1 MFLVYYSMTGNVKN
15 FVERVG
21 LPSKEINPTNP
32 CFEVNEDYIVVVPSY
47 VGYVNEDVEDFIDY
61 SNNKNHL
68 VGFASS
74 GNLNFGDLYCVNAK
88 ELSKKYNKPLMFTFE
103 YMGTDLDIEKF
114 KKEVHKIEQN
124 RS

>member
-74 GNLNFGDLYCVNAK
+74 GNLNFGELFCINAK
-88 ELSKKYNKPLMFTFE
+88 QLSKKYNKPLIFTFE

-114 KKEVHKIEQN
+114 KKEVYKIEQN

>member
-114 KKEVHKIEQN
+114 KKEVDKIEQN